1 MKKMADLFVGLVH
14 YPIYNKRM
22 QVIATA
28 VTNFDIHDIARTA
41 RTYDVKKYFL
51 IHPHNAQ
58 KEIIQKI
65 IGYWQ
70 HGFGRV
76 YNPDRS
82 EALDRVAYVADI
94 AAAIDE
100 VRKITG
106 KEPVTVTTD
115 ARVYSNTISYQKAR
129 GMLQNGDRPL
139 LVLFGTGF
147 GMEKETMAA
156 FDYILEP
163 VYGPSNYN
171 HLCVRSAVAIIL
183 DRLAGEAWWQK

>member
-94 AAAIDE
+94 PAAIDE
-100 VRKITG
+100 VRKMTG

-115 ARVYSNTISYQKAR
+115 ARVYPNTISYRKAR
-129 GMLQNGDRPL
+129 DMLQNGDRPL

-163 VYGPSNYN
+163 IYGSSNYN

>member
-115 ARVYSNTISYQKAR
+115 ARVYPNTISYQKAR

>member
-100 VRKITG
+100 VRKMTG
-106 KEPVTVTTD
+106 TEPITVTTD
-115 ARVYSNTISYQKAR
+115 ARVYPNTISYRKAR
-129 GMLQNGDRPL
+129 SMLQNGDRPL

>member
-115 ARVYSNTISYQKAR
+115 ARVYPNTISYRKAR
-129 GMLQNGDRPL
+129 DMLQNGDRPL

>member
-1 MKKMADLFVGLVH
+1 MADLYVGLVH

-22 QVIATA
+22 KVIATA

-51 IHPHNAQ
+51 IHPHKTQ
-58 KEIIQKI
+58 EEIIKKI

-70 HGFGRV
+70 QGYGRI

-82 EALDRVAYVADI
+82 EALDRVAYVTDI
-94 AAAIDE
+94 AAAVEE
-100 VRKITG
+100 VRRQTG
-106 KEPVTVTTD
+106 KEPVTITTD
-115 ARVYSNTISYQKAR
+115 ARVYPNTISYKAAR
-129 GMLQNGDRPL
+129 DMLQNGDRPL

>member
-1 MKKMADLFVGLVH
+1 MADLYVGLVH

-22 QVIATA
+22 KVIATA

-41 RTYDVKKYFL
+41 RTYDVKNYFL
-51 IHPHNAQ
+51 IHPLKTQ
-58 KEIIQKI
+58 EDIINKI
-65 IGYWQ
+65 VGYWQ
-70 HGFGRV
+70 KGFGRV

-82 EALDRVAYVADI
+82 EALDRVAYVPDI
-94 AAAIDE
+94 AAAVNAI
-100 VRKITG
+100 RSRTG
-106 KEPVTVTTD
+106 KEPVTITTD
-115 ARVYSNTISYQKAR
+115 ARVYPNTITYKEAR
-129 GMLQNGDRPL
+129 NMLQNGERPL

-163 VYGPSNYN
+163 VYGCGNYN

>member
-100 VRKITG
+100 VRKMTG

-115 ARVYSNTISYQKAR
+115 ARVYPNTISYRKAR
-129 GMLQNGDRPL
+129 DMLQNGNRPL

>member
-1 MKKMADLFVGLVH
+1 MKIMADLYLGLVH

-22 QVIATA
+22 KVIATA

-51 IHPHNAQ
+51 IHPLKVQ
-58 KEIIQKI
+58 EEIIKKI
-65 IGYWQ
+65 TGYWQ

-82 EALDRVAYVADI
+82 EALDRVQYLPDI
-94 AAAIDE
+94 ASAVAEI
-100 VRKITG
+100 KKLTG
-106 KEPVTVTTD
+106 KEPVTITTD
-115 ARVYSNTISYQKAR
+115 ARIYPNTITYKAAR
-129 GMLQNGDRPL
+129 QMLHEGDWPV

-183 DRLAGEAWWQK
+183 DRLAGEAWWEK